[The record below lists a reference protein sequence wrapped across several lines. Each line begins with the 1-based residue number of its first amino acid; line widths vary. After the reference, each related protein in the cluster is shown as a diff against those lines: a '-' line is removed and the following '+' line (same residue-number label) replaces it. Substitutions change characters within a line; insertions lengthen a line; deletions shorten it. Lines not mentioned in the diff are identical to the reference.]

1 MKVVLLHMQGQTCAG
16 MICSRKKNPLGKML
30 TGRDAHSTWWK
41 SNMKAPVI
49 IYPTAWE
56 TSIAF
61 NIPSNM
67 EPFSA
72 IFPPETNKTTEL
84 MLWHLIGKDQVEL
97 VSCDPSWLVMRRT
110 PGPVAMMRWVLFPP
124 PAAFLAAHLLAG
136 WLLGP
141 AASVIITWARWA
153 GRHVGR

>member
-1 MKVVLLHMQGQTCAG
+1 MLLHMHGQTFAG
-16 MICSRKKNPLGKML
+16 IICSRKKTTLGKML
-30 TGRDAHSTWWK
+30 TGREAHSIWWK

-110 PGPVAMMRWVLFPP
+110 PGPVAMMRCRVLFPP